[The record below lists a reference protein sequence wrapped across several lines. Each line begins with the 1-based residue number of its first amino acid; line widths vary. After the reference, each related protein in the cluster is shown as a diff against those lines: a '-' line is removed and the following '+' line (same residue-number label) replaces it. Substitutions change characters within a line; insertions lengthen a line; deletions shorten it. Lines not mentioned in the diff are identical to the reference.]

1 MKKVFSILMVSVMI
15 VAMGITAFAVP
26 DNFVSS
32 PTANQAPAVSDVSSS
47 DENFKGEIVVTPYAS
62 RNNLAAEKLDEI
74 QGAFSGITSAADL
87 TAVSAGLRTIA
98 ANRNIAPANLAVSD
112 LFDLS
117 EYNDDGYQRNGTVT
131 VTLKSSSF
139 RNFVALLHYV
149 NSQWEIVE
157 NARLGA
163 DGETL
168 TFTVDSFSPFA
179 VVVNTDS
186 SVPSSP
192 QTGYDFPVEYVCGA
206 IAFCAAAVVFFAM
219 SKRAHNA

>member
-1 MKKVFSILMVSVMI
+1 MVAAMV
-15 VAMGITAFAVP
+15 VAMSVTAFAAP

-32 PTANQAPAVSDVSSS
+32 PSASKAPDVADVSSA
-47 DENFKGEIVVTPYAS
+47 DENFNGKIVVTSFADKKDLS
-62 RNNLAAEKLDEI
+62 EEKLAEI
-74 QGAFSGITSAADL
+74 QQCYDGITAAADL
-87 TAVSAGLRTIA
+87 TALNADLRAIA
-98 ANRNIAPANLAVSD
+98 ANRNIAPENLAVSD

-117 EYNDDGYQRNGTVT
+117 EYNDEGYQRNGSVT

-139 RNFVALLHYV
+139 KNFVALLHYV
-149 NSQWEIVE
+149 DSKWEVVE
-157 NARLGA
+157 SAKLGA

-179 VVVNTDS
+179 VVVDTGTGA

-192 QTGYDFPVEYVCGA
+192 QTGYELPAVYVCGA

>member
-32 PTANQAPAVSDVSSS
+32 PTANQAPVVSDVSSS

-168 TFTVDSFSPFA
+168 TFIHFS
-179 VVVNTDS
+179 NS
-186 SVPSSP
+186 CS
-192 QTGYDFPVEYVCGA
+192 E
-206 IAFCAAAVVFFAM
+206 
-219 SKRAHNA
+219 